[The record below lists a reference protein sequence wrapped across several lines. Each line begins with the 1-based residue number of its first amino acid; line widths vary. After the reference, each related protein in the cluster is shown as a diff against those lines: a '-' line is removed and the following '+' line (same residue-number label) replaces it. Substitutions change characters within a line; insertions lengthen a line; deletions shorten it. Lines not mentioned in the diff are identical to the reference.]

1 MNTIT
6 LLKQVVNH
14 SLNVPTTV
22 EQLILRA
29 NPTTPEDE
37 SVFRDF
43 VQHFRNNPELPPFL
57 LRQFKRMRRK
67 FGRVVF
73 DWAWNAAQLELDT
86 LTPQRSSATLAD
98 IGEVERDDEDADQ
111 EVSLVLPAALKSFYC
126 RAILVCHPEFD
137 GLLKKKY
144 TAADRV
150 FGLKLASRK
159 ERGDHGRRLL
169 WEDGTP
175 LKKQRKTQQ
184 RKPVQSVSVSAL
196 AVASE
201 VQSGVFGEVA

>member
-1 MNTIT
+1 MLHPELQSITHATTIDT
-6 LLKQVVNH
+6 LIQ
-14 SLNVPTTV
+14 
-22 EQLILRA
+22 RA

-37 SVFRDF
+37 STFHVF
-43 VQHFRNNPELPPFL
+43 VQHVRNNPELPPFL

-86 LTPQRSSATLAD
+86 LTPQRSMATLAD
-98 IGEVERDDEDADQ
+98 IGEVDREDEDADQ

-126 RAILVCHPEFD
+126 RAMLVCHPEFN
-137 GLLKKKY
+137 GLLKVKY

-150 FGLKLASRK
+150 FGLMLPPRK
-159 ERGDHGRRLL
+159 QRGDHGRRLL

-175 LKKQRKTQQ
+175 IKRQRKAQP
-184 RKPVQSVSVSAL
+184 RKPVQSVPMSAL
-196 AVASE
+196 AVQSE
-201 VQSGVFGEVA
+201 EQSELLGEVA

>member
-1 MNTIT
+1 MTTIS
-6 LLKQVVNH
+6 LQHQSVNNQIH
-14 SLNVPTTV
+14 RPTTI

-37 SVFRDF
+37 STFHVF

-86 LTPQRSSATLAD
+86 LTPQRSMATLAD
-98 IGEVERDDEDADQ
+98 IGEVDRGDEDADQ

-126 RAILVCHPEFD
+126 RAMLVCHPEFN
-137 GLLKKKY
+137 GLLKVKY

-150 FGLKLASRK
+150 FGLMLPPRK
-159 ERGDHGRRLL
+159 QRGDHGRRLL
-169 WEDGTP
+169 WEDGT
-175 LKKQRKTQQ
+175 LIKRQRKAQP
-184 RKPVQSVSVSAL
+184 RKPVQSVPMSAL
-196 AVASE
+196 AVQSE
-201 VQSGVFGEVA
+201 VQSELLGEVA

>member
-1 MNTIT
+1 M
-6 LLKQVVNH
+6 
-14 SLNVPTTV
+14 
-22 EQLILRA
+22 EQLIQRA

-37 SVFRDF
+37 STFHVF
-43 VQHFRNNPELPPFL
+43 VQHVHSNPELPPFL

-86 LTPQRSSATLAD
+86 LTPQRSMATLAD
-98 IGEVERDDEDADQ
+98 IGEVDREDEDADQ

-126 RAILVCHPEFD
+126 RAMLVCHPEFN
-137 GLLKKKY
+137 GLLKVKY

-150 FGLKLASRK
+150 FGLTLPPRK
-159 ERGDHGRRLL
+159 QRGDHGRRLL

-175 LKKQRKTQQ
+175 IKRQRKVQP
-184 RKPVQSVSVSAL
+184 RKPVQSVPISVL
-196 AVASE
+196 AVQSE
-201 VQSGVFGEVA
+201 AQSELLGEVA

>member
-1 MNTIT
+1 MTKISFQDQSVNNPIPHPNTI
-6 LLKQVVNH
+6 
-14 SLNVPTTV
+14 
-22 EQLILRA
+22 EQLIERA

-37 SVFRDF
+37 STFREF
-43 VQHFRNNPELPPFL
+43 VQHFRHNPELPPFL

-86 LTPQRSSATLAD
+86 LSPQRSKATLAD
-98 IGEVERDDEDADQ
+98 IGEVERRDEDADQ

-126 RAILVCHPEFD
+126 RAMLLCHPEFI
-137 GLLKKKY
+137 GLLRVKY

-150 FGLKLASRK
+150 FGLTLAPRK
-159 ERGDHGRRLL
+159 QRGDHGRRLL

-175 LKKQRKTQQ
+175 IKRQRKAQP
-184 RKPVQSVSVSAL
+184 RKPVQSVPIAAL
-196 AVASE
+196 AVQSE
-201 VQSGVFGEVA
+201 VQSELLGEVA